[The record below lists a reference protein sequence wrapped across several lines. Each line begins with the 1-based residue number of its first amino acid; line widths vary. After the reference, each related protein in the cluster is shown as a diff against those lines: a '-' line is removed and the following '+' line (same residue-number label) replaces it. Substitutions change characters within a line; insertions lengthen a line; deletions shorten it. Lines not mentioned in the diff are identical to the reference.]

1 MDKTKKY
8 FAKKA
13 AALFCCFAV
22 LFAMLPL
29 AGVEARADSTLGEL
43 NSQYE
48 ELEQQQKELQSKIDS
63 AKSEKAKQEA
73 IKNKQSQDISIL
85 KSQISVLE
93 EKIAFLEQE
102 ITAKEEEIESLSGQ
116 IDENY
121 ELFKKR
127 IRAMYMSD
135 NTSTLGLVLGADSF
149 SDFLV
154 RSEYLKRVAEHDQ
167 ELLDSL
173 NTDKEAL
180 EEAKTQLEADQ
191 ADLDASKASVEQKK
205 AELDKMLAATVQEIQ
220 NISKM
225 EQEFLANKEAL
236 QKEMKQVQ
244 AEIDAI
250 YAAMDNSG
258 NFVGGGFMYP
268 VPGYKYISSYFG
280 WRFNGTDYHTGVDFT
295 GSGVNG
301 KSVVASNS
309 GTVSFTKSTYV
320 PGQGYGKY
328 MIIDHGGG
336 YSTLYAHLSSINRS
350 VGDYVS
356 KGSNIANVGSTG
368 WSTGPHLHFEVRVN
382 GVAQNPLNYLN

>member
-1 MDKTKKY
+1 MGC
-8 FAKKA
+8 
-13 AALFCCFAV
+13 AALLLA
-22 LFAMLPL
+22 LIPL
-29 AGVEARADSTLGEL
+29 AGVEARAESTLGEL

-48 ELEQQQKELQSKIDS
+48 ELEQQQKELQNKIDN
-63 AKSEKAKQEA
+63 AKTEKAKQEA
-73 IKNKQSQDISIL
+73 IKNKQTQEINIL
-85 KSQISVLE
+85 KSQISVLQ
-93 EKIAFLEQE
+93 EKITVLEEE
-102 ITAKEEEIESLSGQ
+102 IAAKEEEIAQLTGE

-127 IRAMYMSD
+127 IRAMYMAD
-135 NTSTLGLVLGADSF
+135 NTSTLGLVLGSDSF

-167 ELLDSL
+167 DLLDNL
-173 NTDKEAL
+173 TTDKEAI

-191 ADLDASKASVEQKK
+191 AELDASRISVEQKK

-220 NISKM
+220 NITKM

-236 QKEMKQVQ
+236 QKEMQAVQ

-250 YAAMDNSG
+250 YAEMDNSG
-258 NFVGGGFMYP
+258 DFVGGGFMYP
-268 VPGYKYISSYFG
+268 VPGYTYISSYFG

-295 GSGVNG
+295 GAGVNG
-301 KSVVASNS
+301 KSVVAANS
-309 GTVSFTKSTYV
+309 GTVTFTKTTYI

-328 MIIDHGGG
+328 LIIDHGGG
-336 YSTLYAHLSSINRS
+336 YSTLYAHLSSINCS

-356 KGSNIANVGSTG
+356 KGSNIANVGTTG